1 MERNPERSPNG
12 KKKYRKPSVRMIPLR
27 PEEAV
32 LGACKSATTGTLN
45 AGGGH
50 CTIPVN
56 CSSIG
61 S

>member
-1 MERNPERSPNG
+1 MQRTPDSASKSR
-12 KKKYRKPSVRMIPLR
+12 KKYRKPSVRMIPLR

-32 LGACKSATTGTLN
+32 LGSCKASTTGTLN

-50 CTIPVN
+50 CSIPVN
-56 CSSIG
+56 CSTIG

>member
-1 MERNPERSPNG
+1 MQRTDETRANG

-32 LGACKSATTGTLN
+32 LGSCKASTTGTLN

-56 CSSIG
+56 CSTIG